1 MAAVSAQGKTVWV
14 LIRRL
19 NSSSNRSIAFEVWI
33 DFHWLGG
40 NRVNVN
46 SLSPASSRLSAT
58 ARHLRPYLRMNA
70 LRRVFDLAAR
80 RGVDHVAV
88 VVRDFL
94 VQALGRVGEEIAMLV
109 HGAALDSH
117 VGPQR
122 RHRLFE
128 ARCCGRR

>member
-1 MAAVSAQGKTVWV
+1 MAAVSAQGRTVWV
-14 LIRRL
+14 FIRRL
-19 NSSSNRSIAFEVWI
+19 NSSCNRSIAFEVRI

-46 SLSPASSRLSAT
+46 SLSRFLQAVGDGAAFEAPLADERLAPG
-58 ARHLRPYLRMNA
+58 L
-70 LRRVFDLAAR
+70 DLAAR

-94 VQALGRVGEEIAMLV
+94 VQALGRMGEEIAMLV

-122 RHRLFE
+122 
-128 ARCCGRR
+128 